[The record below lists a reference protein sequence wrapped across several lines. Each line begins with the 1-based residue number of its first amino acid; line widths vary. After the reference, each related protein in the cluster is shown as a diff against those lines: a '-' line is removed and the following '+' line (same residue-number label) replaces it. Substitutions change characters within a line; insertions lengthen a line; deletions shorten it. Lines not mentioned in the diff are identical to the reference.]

1 MRGRAS
7 RLSRAEFA
15 AGADSSTQETALPLF
30 GIALVFIAVVVIF
43 FVVFRVFSCFVF
55 LIVVFIFDSE
65 IKSPEGNGFHEGL
78 WSDSVHA

>member
-1 MRGRAS
+1 VRSSAEAHPGRVRRSRG
-7 RLSRAEFA
+7 LKC
-15 AGADSSTQETALPLF
+15 AGTGLPLF

-65 IKSPEGNGFHEGL
+65 IKSREGNGFHER
-78 WSDSVHA
+78 V